1 MGYPRSAQTGTGTG
15 LEQPR
20 EDPQPIL
27 ATSPVGPFT
36 QTSYEVRSGRR
47 TIALQKASTAQ
58 EALIEYLR
66 ATGCHLDEISRV
78 GAAAVA
84 WRGAVYSAVPAET
97 NS

>member
-1 MGYPRSAQTGTGTG
+1 MIRAANCGRPPNEASGCLTG
-15 LEQPR
+15 E
-20 EDPQPIL
+20 
-27 ATSPVGPFT
+27 TSEVR
-36 QTSYEVRSGRR
+36 TSYEVRSGRR

-66 ATGCHLDEISRV
+66 ATGCHLDEISKV

-97 NS
+97 NP